1 MKKVFNSA
9 SDVIHLFAQ
18 RSQQEGRCSNVF
30 FEGNEIYSY
39 GSHYKLGHFLDSDTI
54 LINDSG
60 YSVTTSKHIYK
71 ILAATRHYKQF
82 RKTQTDL
89 DLVYNSVR
97 WNTNKLARA
106 NKPELYINPIL
117 SLWNSLNEYMEYDR
131 KSKKLSKKNYQNYFS
146 DQYNLI
152 KTIVNALNNGSDDFK
167 EKLRFSSI
175 KLDKAQKTKDAK
187 ELKIKL
193 VKFYNYEIDAFTI
206 GKEDYLRIS
215 KDGQNI
221 ETSQRVK
228 VSIESAISL
237 YKMIL
242 SKIDIIGIRIENFTV
257 SAINGTLKIGCHN
270 INMNSVHNV
279 GTQINKT
286 N

>member
-18 RSQQEGRCSNVF
+18 RSQEEARCSNVF
-30 FEGNEIYSY
+30 FQGNTIYSY
-39 GSHYKLGHFLDSDTI
+39 GSHYKLGHFLDSDSI
-54 LINDSG
+54 LINDLG
-60 YSVTTSKHIYK
+60 YSATTSKHISI
-71 ILAATRHYKQF
+71 ILVATRHYKQF
-82 RKTQTDL
+82 KKTKTDL
-89 DLVYNSVR
+89 DLVYNSVI

-146 DQYNLI
+146 DQYNQI

-167 EKLRFSSI
+167 EKLRLSSI

-187 ELKIKL
+187 DLKIKL
-193 VKFYNYEIDAFTI
+193 VKFYNYKIDSFTI

-242 SKIDIIGIRIENFTV
+242 AKIDIIGIRIENFTV
-257 SAINGTLKIGCHN
+257 SSINGTLKIGCHN

-279 GTQINKT
+279 GTQINKI

>member
-1 MKKVFNSA
+1 MKKVFKSA

-18 RSQQEGRCSNVF
+18 RSQQEARCSNVF
-30 FEGNEIYSY
+30 FEGNQIYSY

-71 ILAATRHYKQF
+71 ILVATRHYKQF

-117 SLWNSLNEYMEYDR
+117 SLWNSLNEYMEFDR
-131 KSKKLSKKNYQNYFS
+131 KSKKLFKKNYQNYFS
-146 DQYNLI
+146 DQYNQI
-152 KTIVNALNNGSDDFK
+152 KTIVNVLNNGSDDFK
-167 EKLRFSSI
+167 EKLRISSI

-193 VKFYNYEIDAFTI
+193 VKFYNYEIDSFSI

-221 ETSQRVK
+221 ETSQRVT

-242 SKIDIIGIRIENFTV
+242 AKIDIIGIRIENFTV

-270 INMNSVHNV
+270 INMNSVHNI
-279 GTQINKT
+279 GTEINQT